1 MTLYEGQHTDLST
14 FGAGQWFLSICVS
27 VGVSVYLRILVYM
40 EQPYNQGYI

>member
-27 VGVSVYLRILVYM
+27 VYLCILLYM